1 MYGAEPIPTRTPVE
15 HPQPPHLVPGDPVRL
30 IGLPGDLP
38 AHAQLEGAFG
48 RVLHVTG
55 QSVVLEMDE
64 PYMAAGLQHRT
75 YYASPYQLKK
85 VPVTGRMGARDLYS
99 EEDGES

>member
-1 MYGAEPIPTRTPVE
+1 MAMYDAEPIPTRRPIA

-30 IGLPGDLP
+30 IGFRGDLP

-55 QSVVLEMDE
+55 QSVVIEMDE
-64 PYMAAGLQHRT
+64 PYMAAGLTAPDVLLLALPAEEGAGDRPH
-75 YYASPYQLKK
+75 
-85 VPVTGRMGARDLYS
+85 GRA
-99 EEDGES
+99 